1 MNKKVLTLCA
11 GVLLVSGSAV
21 FTMNALNVGNEKAQ
35 STYVAAISTRAAGDV
50 VSYTLQTATYSN
62 ELTPNW
68 ALETATEEGQS
79 YLKVG
84 EFYLGTDLTMTSNKA
99 EAKAFTVANGVIEG
113 LYITSEGL
121 TTEAGENSPAG
132 LFGLNG
138 KVATTTEGSFLL
150 GAVAYED
157 AEMVSLTAE
166 SSIFQMTGATENRA
180 VVTTLTNDDITNIAT
195 APIEATITIEA
206 VAGDNYVMKTEAGY
220 LKDNSGTLAFVE
232 TSTDASLVSVD
243 GSNDN
248 KVKVGSTNYLKVD
261 DGNLT
266 LTGTAG
272 ESTVYLQENDINNA
286 TLSVATSLKAGSYCL
301 INSNDGSDLAES
313 DANITF
319 AAATEAVTGLEAT
332 LGAGDYSTDF
342 SALETEGVKFSTTST
357 GQLKSGEKF
366 VVYDAASNGPVLAEA
381 TGNDYILQSDG
392 SFKFGSIVLA
402 VGETTLYAY
411 NNANTLYTDAT
422 QEGSN
427 LVLAAETMADAAV
440 SDLTETSP
448 VITATPTTQTA
459 TAPGADIPGMGEEV
473 YVDENG
479 EIALVAGVA
488 STQDIPAP
496 FTIEVA
502 EGEKL
507 PEGLAGSWTL
517 DGGKLVNLAAQK
529 AGKEAIYLGA
539 DNKLVEEAD
548 ALTGISYDANGLT
561 IGGTAYATLKT
572 TGEAL
577 ALEENKTGEELMSSV
592 GNGNIVEITDGTNKT
607 VRYQIVVGSISDGLY
622 NYSFIEVDNNGK
634 PTTDPATYLE
644 IEGEK
649 NFTGHAYD
657 GTFSLQASNGKYVSL
672 SGTSLELVDEQTS
685 LSLIAYEIPA
695 DAQPYNVAQLLNDFG
710 TKTSFGVTL
719 KHKYT
724 DEDGDDATK
733 DITIGNVFADA
744 ELVPY
749 KYDETK
755 KELVALTG
763 DKNDD
768 EEAILLKSGD
778 RFIVLETT
786 EDSEWTSIN
795 DDLKDGGYKFTTLG
809 EKAMLEMMDG
819 DGKLND
825 KTYAPYFTFNYDNN
839 TNENGEGKAVYNIEV
854 KNFDKSHRN
863 YVSSFEVK
871 SGAQKGVYL
880 TVTADKAYWV
890 AAELGANNL
899 VKAKSDHSPLNYQ
912 YVNIQFANHESIK
925 ESNGKLLDGRVLGA
939 DLNTADAD
947 EFLFNKP
954 EGQWIVNVTAAGIK
968 KDLGEDGV
976 ADMKDATGFTFINR
990 ESGREYAVTA
1000 MYYLGD
1006 DKYAVTSSQKFAAS
1020 PANRDTLIIKKADIE
1035 LKNNTIQRD
1044 GYADLKAIDIQDEQ
1058 FNLLVASAEED
1069 YYVGENHS
1077 SKSHFLGL
1085 SHDESAA
1092 VNWRIVPLTAKTA
1105 YDKDGILMT
1114 VSDSIYIRNYPQYFG
1129 TGDKLFSYSD
1139 TIAIVSYALQNTSN
1153 GEYLTYEDPQTT
1165 TTLSMICDPDFKSF
1179 KTTKDVTN
1187 AYRFV
1192 LKEKANGLYN
1202 ILSVNGDVE
1211 YEKEDENGNRYWA
1224 KGDKAYTLGTN
1235 KLYGATT
1242 LTKQGAIEV
1251 EGRYTQINSNDLFKV
1266 QQVAAPEY
1274 RELAQGDTIRIF
1286 REENDFDTMYEDGS
1300 FLNLGN
1306 SAQLTDMN
1314 PALYVDTAYVNRGTN
1329 NRYQYLLA
1337 VNVTRVDEELCNHV
1351 PATHPKIHPDTTYG
1365 RFLVNLID
1373 SAVIEYAN
1381 GAVHNNKF
1389 INDTEADE
1397 TFVKLGFVWGY
1408 RTEDHL
1414 YLTEGQDF
1422 TKVKDVIDLSTNDF
1436 NIAKFA
1442 FRYANPTNA
1451 DDQSFKIQTRYIDYA
1466 TAIKDY
1472 DEAIEESH
1480 NNGYLKTINGV
1491 VVVVPG
1497 YARGEEFNLAAET
1510 RVPTAN
1516 EEISA
1521 ENSAVS
1527 VVATDGAVTIKGAEG
1542 KNVVIATILGK
1553 VVANETINSDNET
1566 IAVPAG
1572 IAVVSVDGESFKVV
1586 VK

>member
-11 GVLLVSGSAV
+11 GVLLVGGSTV
-21 FTMNALNVGNEKAQ
+21 FTVNALNAGNVKAQ
-35 STYVAAISTRAAGDV
+35 SAYVMAAETASEEGTVTGYEISTAEKSDAAAIWTVAESSDGTYELTLGNGFGLNANAELVKDGTTSFAIGENGVISGLVISNSSLVAGTEGTQVALFDNDGNVVTAPTSEGKYFLAAATTEEIVSLEATTNVLKFDSEAEESALSFTELGEGDFSEGV
-50 VSYTLQTATYSN
+50 SEVESGTVFYVSGNTKELKTSVASSGQKLLALDGNKGAKEVDSDNKEDESIFVLQDDGSFKAGSYTLQCNGETVYAYTSSS
-62 ELTPNW
+62 EKLTP
-68 ALETATEEGQS
+68 
-79 YLKVG
+79 
-84 EFYLGTDLTMTSNKA
+84 
-99 EAKAFTVANGVIEG
+99 
-113 LYITSEGL
+113 EGL
-121 TTEAGENSPAG
+121 TSGQNTTVILG
-132 LFGLNG
+132 
-138 KVATTTEGSFLL
+138 VDATKEVIKTLEETSSVVI
-150 GAVAYED
+150 ATPQ
-157 AEMVSLTAE
+157 TAE
-166 SSIFQMTGATENRA
+166 
-180 VVTTLTNDDITNIAT
+180 
-195 APIEATITIEA
+195 
-206 VAGDNYVMKTEAGY
+206 
-220 LKDNSGTLAFVE
+220 
-232 TSTDASLVSVD
+232 
-243 GSNDN
+243 
-248 KVKVGSTNYLKVD
+248 
-261 DGNLT
+261 
-266 LTGTAG
+266 
-272 ESTVYLQENDINNA
+272 
-286 TLSVATSLKAGSYCL
+286 
-301 INSNDGSDLAES
+301 
-313 DANITF
+313 
-319 AAATEAVTGLEAT
+319 
-332 LGAGDYSTDF
+332 
-342 SALETEGVKFSTTST
+342 
-357 GQLKSGEKF
+357 
-366 VVYDAASNGPVLAEA
+366 
-381 TGNDYILQSDG
+381 
-392 SFKFGSIVLA
+392 
-402 VGETTLYAY
+402 
-411 NNANTLYTDAT
+411 
-422 QEGSN
+422 
-427 LVLAAETMADAAV
+427 
-440 SDLTETSP
+440 
-448 VITATPTTQTA
+448 A
-459 TAPGADIPGMGEEV
+459 TAPGADIEGMGEDV
-473 YVDENG
+473 YVNEDGNIAFVDGITSVEN
-479 EIALVAGVA
+479 
-488 STQDIPAP
+488 IPAP
-496 FTIEVA
+496 FTIGDA
-502 EGEKL
+502 GEEDSQL
-507 PEGLAGSWTL
+507 PKELAGSWTL
-517 DGGKLVNLAAQK
+517 SEGKLVSLAAQK
-529 AGKEAIYLGA
+529 KGEKAIYLGA
-539 DNKLVEEAD
+539 DNKLTEDAAKAVEV
-548 ALTGISYDANGLT
+548 SYNENGLT
-561 IGGTAYATLKT
+561 IDGTTYQDVKLAT

-577 ALEENKTGEELMSSV
+577 ALDTEDPDQKSSV
-592 GNGNIVEITDGTNKT
+592 STGDIVVISDGTNKT
-607 VRYQIVVGSISDGLY
+607 AQYKVVKGQKSNGNY
-622 NYSFIEVDNNGK
+622 TYSFIKVDENGK
-634 PTTDPATYLE
+634 EVEPTEYLAYNGETDFIGKDYDGSFSLQTE
-644 IEGEK
+644 
-649 NFTGHAYD
+649 D
-657 GTFSLQASNGKYVSL
+657 GTFVTLNSDGELTAATGQVSL
-672 SGTSLELVDEQTS
+672 A
-685 LSLIAYEIPA
+685 LIAYEIPA

-710 TKTSFGVTL
+710 TRTSFGVTL
-719 KHKYT
+719 KHKYV

-733 DITIGNVFADA
+733 DITVGNVFADA
-744 ELVPY
+744 ELIPY
-749 KYDETK
+749 KYDTTK
-755 KELVALTG
+755 KELVALTE
-763 DKNDD
+763 DD
-768 EEAILLKSGD
+768 TDETFLLKSGD

-786 EDSEWTSIN
+786 KDSEWTSIN

-809 EKAMLEMMDG
+809 EKAMLEMMEG
-819 DGKLND
+819 DGELND

-925 ESNGKLLDGRVLGA
+925 ESNGKLLNGRVLGA
-939 DLNTADAD
+939 EVTTADAS
-947 EFLFNKP
+947 EFLFSKP
-954 EGQWIVNVTAAGIK
+954 EGQWIVNVTAAGNANTK
-968 KDLGEDGV
+968 LDKDGV
-976 ADMKDATGFTFINR
+976 ANLKDATGFTFINR
-990 ESGREYAVTA
+990 ESGREYAVSA

-1006 DKYAVTSSQKFAAS
+1006 NKYAVSSTTKQFAAS
-1020 PANRDTLIIKKADIE
+1020 PATRDTLIITKADVE

-1092 VNWRIVPLTAKTA
+1092 VNWRIVPLTTA
-1105 YDKDGILMT
+1105 TEYDEDGILMT
-1114 VSDSIYIRNYPQYFG
+1114 VSDSIYIHNYPQYFG
-1129 TGDKLFSYSD
+1129 AGDKLFSYSD
-1139 TIAIVSYALQNTSN
+1139 TVAIVSYALQNTSN

-1165 TTLSMICDPDFKSF
+1165 TIQSMICDPDFKSF
-1179 KTTKDVTN
+1179 KTTKDVTA

-1202 ILSVNGDVE
+1202 ILSVNGNVE
-1211 YEKEDENGNRYWA
+1211 YEKEDKDGNKYWA
-1224 KGDKAYTLGTN
+1224 KGDKAYTLGDK

-1251 EGRYTQINSNDLFKV
+1251 ENIYEDINSNDLFKV

-1306 SAQLTDMN
+1306 SAQLSDMN

-1373 SAVIEYAN
+1373 SAVVEYAN

-1414 YLTEGQDF
+1414 YLTEGNDF

-1442 FRYANPTNA
+1442 FRYVNPTNA

-1521 ENSAVS
+1521 ENAAVS
-1527 VVATDGAVTIKGAEG
+1527 VVATDGAVIIKGAEG

>member
-1 MNKKVLTLCA
+1 
-11 GVLLVSGSAV
+11 
-21 FTMNALNVGNEKAQ
+21 
-35 STYVAAISTRAAGDV
+35 
-50 VSYTLQTATYSN
+50 
-62 ELTPNW
+62 
-68 ALETATEEGQS
+68 
-79 YLKVG
+79 
-84 EFYLGTDLTMTSNKA
+84 
-99 EAKAFTVANGVIEG
+99 
-113 LYITSEGL
+113 
-121 TTEAGENSPAG
+121 
-132 LFGLNG
+132 
-138 KVATTTEGSFLL
+138 
-150 GAVAYED
+150 
-157 AEMVSLTAE
+157 
-166 SSIFQMTGATENRA
+166 
-180 VVTTLTNDDITNIAT
+180 
-195 APIEATITIEA
+195 
-206 VAGDNYVMKTEAGY
+206 
-220 LKDNSGTLAFVE
+220 
-232 TSTDASLVSVD
+232 
-243 GSNDN
+243 
-248 KVKVGSTNYLKVD
+248 
-261 DGNLT
+261 
-266 LTGTAG
+266 
-272 ESTVYLQENDINNA
+272 
-286 TLSVATSLKAGSYCL
+286 
-301 INSNDGSDLAES
+301 
-313 DANITF
+313 
-319 AAATEAVTGLEAT
+319 
-332 LGAGDYSTDF
+332 
-342 SALETEGVKFSTTST
+342 
-357 GQLKSGEKF
+357 
-366 VVYDAASNGPVLAEA
+366 
-381 TGNDYILQSDG
+381 
-392 SFKFGSIVLA
+392 
-402 VGETTLYAY
+402 
-411 NNANTLYTDAT
+411 
-422 QEGSN
+422 
-427 LVLAAETMADAAV
+427 
-440 SDLTETSP
+440 
-448 VITATPTTQTA
+448 
-459 TAPGADIPGMGEEV
+459 
-473 YVDENG
+473 
-479 EIALVAGVA
+479 
-488 STQDIPAP
+488 
-496 FTIEVA
+496 
-502 EGEKL
+502 
-507 PEGLAGSWTL
+507 
-517 DGGKLVNLAAQK
+517 
-529 AGKEAIYLGA
+529 
-539 DNKLVEEAD
+539 
-548 ALTGISYDANGLT
+548 
-561 IGGTAYATLKT
+561 
-572 TGEAL
+572 
-577 ALEENKTGEELMSSV
+577 MSSV
-592 GNGNIVEITDGTNKT
+592 SSSIVEITDGTNKT
-607 VRYQIVVGSISDGLY
+607 TQYQIVVGSISDGLY
-622 NYSFIEVDNNGK
+622 NYSFIKVNENGK
-634 PTTDPATYLE
+634 PTADPAEYLE

-672 SGTSLELVDEQTS
+672 NGTSLELVDEQTS
-685 LSLIAYEIPA
+685 LSLIAYDIPA
-695 DAQPYNVAQLLNDFG
+695 DAKPYNVDQLLNDFG
-710 TKTSFGVTL
+710 TRTSFGVTL
-719 KHKYT
+719 KHKYV

-744 ELVPY
+744 ELIPY
-749 KYDETK
+749 KYDTTK
-755 KELVALTG
+755 KELVALTE
-763 DKNDD
+763 DD
-768 EEAILLKSGD
+768 TDETFLLKSGD

-795 DDLKDGGYKFTTLG
+795 DDLKEGGYKFTTLG
-809 EKAMLEMMDG
+809 EKAMLEMLKGEGTLD
-819 DGKLND
+819 K

-854 KNFDKSHRN
+854 KNFDKSRRN

-871 SGAQKGVYL
+871 TGAQKGVYL

-912 YVNIQFANHESIK
+912 YVNIQFANHASI
-925 ESNGKLLDGRVLGA
+925 EYADNKLLNGRVLSANEGK
-939 DLNTADAD
+939 LTTADAS
-947 EFLFNKP
+947 EFLFSKP
-954 EGQWIVNVTAAGIK
+954 EGQWIVNVTIPDTEANTK
-968 KDLGEDGV
+968 LDKDGV
-976 ADMKDATGFTFINR
+976 ANLKDATGFTFINR
-990 ESGREYAVTA
+990 ESGATYAVEN

-1006 DKYAVTSSQKFAAS
+1006 DKYAVDPVGSPFASNGTTS
-1020 PANRDTLIIKKADIE
+1020 RDTIIIKKADIE
-1035 LKNNTIQRD
+1035 LKHNTIQRD

-1202 ILSVNGDVE
+1202 ILSVNGYME

-1224 KGDKAYTLGTN
+1224 KGDKAYTLGEN

-1527 VVATDGAVTIKGAEG
+1527 VVATDGAVIIRGAEG

>member
-11 GVLLVSGSAV
+11 GVLLVGGSTV
-21 FTMNALNVGNEKAQ
+21 FTVNALNAGNVKAQ
-35 STYVAAISTRAAGDV
+35 SAYVMAAETASEEGTVTGYEISTAEKSDAPAIWTVAESSDG
-50 VSYTLQTATYSN
+50 TY
-62 ELTPNW
+62 ELTLGNGFGLN
-68 ALETATEEGQS
+68 ANAELVKDGATS
-79 YLKVG
+79 FAIG
-84 EFYLGTDLTMTSNKA
+84 E
-99 EAKAFTVANGVIEG
+99 NGVISG
-113 LYITSEGL
+113 LVISDNKL
-121 TTEAGENSPAG
+121 VAGTDGTQVA
-132 LFGLNG
+132 LFDTDGNVVTAPTAEDKYFLA
-138 KVATTTEGSFLL
+138 VATTEKVVSLEETTNVLRFD
-150 GAVAYED
+150 AD
-157 AEMVSLTAE
+157 AETQTLSLDE
-166 SSIFQMTGATENRA
+166 LGGGDFSEGISE
-180 VVTTLTNDDITNIAT
+180 VTT
-195 APIEATITIEA
+195 
-206 VAGDNYVMKTEAGY
+206 
-220 LKDNSGTLAFVE
+220 GTVFY
-232 TSTDASLVSVD
+232 
-243 GSNDN
+243 
-248 KVKVGSTNYLKVD
+248 VGSTTCALKTNQQSTYLTVD
-261 DGNLT
+261 SKG
-266 LTGTAG
+266 
-272 ESTVYLQENDINNA
+272 A
-286 TLSVATSLKAGSYCL
+286 TT
-301 INSNDGSDLAES
+301 
-313 DANITF
+313 T
-319 AAATEAVTGLEAT
+319 TEQDEA
-332 LGAGDYSTDF
+332 
-342 SALETEGVKFSTTST
+342 
-357 GQLKSGEKF
+357 
-366 VVYDAASNGPVLAEA
+366 
-381 TGNDYILQSDG
+381 YILQEDG
-392 SFKFGSIVLA
+392 SFKLGGNPLMCDGEIV
-402 VGETTLYAY
+402 YAY
-411 NNANTLYTDAT
+411 TSSSEKLTSADLEGYSTPTNIPVILGVDAT
-422 QEGSN
+422 KEVIKT
-427 LVLAAETMADAAV
+427 LEETSSVVIATSETADA
-440 SDLTETSP
+440 E
-448 VITATPTTQTA
+448 
-459 TAPGADIPGMGEEV
+459 APGASLFEEADGV
-473 YVDENG
+473 YAESDG
-479 EIALVAGVA
+479 TIKFVAGISSSA
-488 STQDIPAP
+488 NISAP
-496 FTIEVA
+496 FSIEAAQGV
-502 EGEKL
+502 KL
-507 PEGLAGSWTL
+507 PKGLTGSWTL
-517 DGGKLVNLAAQK
+517 RDGKLISLAAQK
-529 AGKEAIYLGA
+529 ADGLKDKPEGKIYYGDEDGNLVA
-539 DNKLVEEAD
+539 EDNAVEVTFNE
-548 ALTGISYDANGLT
+548 NGLVVAGT
-561 IGGTAYATLKT
+561 IYSVTLKT

-577 ALEENKTGEELMSSV
+577 PLVTTDDDQKNSVNTGDIVTIKSNNYFTPDMYKVVV
-592 GNGNIVEITDGTNKT
+592 GEKSNGNYTYSFIKLDEHGKEVEPTAYLTYTENGEEITD
-607 VRYQIVVGSISDGLY
+607 
-622 NYSFIEVDNNGK
+622 FIGK
-634 PTTDPATYLE
+634 
-644 IEGEK
+644 K
-649 NFTGHAYD
+649 YD
-657 GTFSLQASNGKYVSL
+657 GSFSLQTEGGTFVTIDQNGSL
-672 SGTSLELVDEQTS
+672 VKADGQESLT
-685 LSLIAYEIPA
+685 LIAA
-695 DAQPYNVAQLLNDFG
+695 DDLVQPDVNEFNVDQLLDNFG

-719 KHKYT
+719 KHKYV

-733 DITIGNVFADA
+733 DITVGNVFADA
-744 ELVPY
+744 ELIPY
-749 KYDETK
+749 KYDTSK

-763 DKNDD
+763 DKNNL
-768 EEAILLKSGD
+768 EEAILLKNGD

-786 EDSEWTSIN
+786 KDSEWTSIN
-795 DDLKDGGYKFTTLG
+795 DDLKDGGYRFTTLG
-809 EKAMLEMMDG
+809 EKAMLEILSHN
-819 DGKLND
+819 GKLNEGQSNET
-825 KTYAPYFTFNYDNN
+825 TYAPYFTFNYDKN
-839 TNENGEGKAVYNIEV
+839 TNNGTGKAVYNIEV
-854 KNFDKSHRN
+854 KKGESSSFSPEL
-863 YVSSFEVK
+863 YISSFEVK
-871 SGAQKGVYL
+871 TGAQKGVYL
-880 TVTADKAYWV
+880 TVTTESKKDYWV

-939 DLNTADAD
+939 NGATADKD

-954 EGQWIVNVTAAGIK
+954 EGQWIVTVTAAGHGK
-968 KDLGEDGV
+968 LNKDGE
-976 ADMKDATGFTFINR
+976 ADMKDKTSFTFVNR
-990 ESGREYAVTA
+990 ENNAETYVVNN

-1006 DKYAVTSSQKFAAS
+1006 NKYAVDAQTRFASNGTTS
-1020 PANRDTLIIKKADIE
+1020 RDTLIITKADVE

-1058 FNLLVASAEED
+1058 FNLLVASAEQD

-1085 SHDESAA
+1085 SHDDAAA
-1092 VNWRIVPLTAKTA
+1092 VNWRIVPLTTA
-1105 YDKDGILMT
+1105 TEYDEDGILMT
-1114 VSDSIYIRNYPQYFG
+1114 VSDSIYIHNYPQYFG
-1129 TGDKLFSYSD
+1129 AGDKLFSYSD
-1139 TIAIVSYALQNTSN
+1139 TVAIVSYALQNTSN

-1165 TTLSMICDPDFKSF
+1165 TIQSMICDPDFKSF
-1179 KTTKDVTN
+1179 KTTKDVTA

-1202 ILSVNGDVE
+1202 IVSVDGNVI
-1211 YEKEDENGNRYWA
+1211 YEKEDKDGNKYWA
-1224 KGDKAYTLGTN
+1224 KGDKAYTLGDK

-1251 EGRYTQINSNDLFKV
+1251 EDIYEDINSNDLFKV

-1306 SAQLTDMN
+1306 SAQLSDMN

-1373 SAVIEYAN
+1373 SAVVEYAN

-1414 YLTEGQDF
+1414 YLTEGNDF

-1442 FRYANPTNA
+1442 FRYVNPTNA

-1521 ENSAVS
+1521 ENAAVS
-1527 VVATDGAVTIKGAEG
+1527 VVATDGAVVIKGAAG

-1553 VVANETINSDNET
+1553 VVANETVNSDNET

>member
-11 GVLLVSGSAV
+11 GVLLVGGSTV
-21 FTMNALNVGNEKAQ
+21 FTVNALNAGNVKAQ
-35 STYVAAISTRAAGDV
+35 SAYVMAAETASEEGTVTGYEISTAEKSDAAAIWTVAESSDG
-50 VSYTLQTATYSN
+50 TY
-62 ELTPNW
+62 ELTLGNGFGLN
-68 ALETATEEGQS
+68 ANAELVKDGTTSFAI
-79 YLKVG
+79 G
-84 EFYLGTDLTMTSNKA
+84 E
-99 EAKAFTVANGVIEG
+99 NGVISGLVISNNTLVAGTDGTQVALFDTDGNVVTAPMAEG
-113 LYITSEGL
+113 KYFLAEVKTTEVNALQATTEVVKLEEGALSLIALGEVDFSEGIPTEI
-121 TTEAGENSPAG
+121 TTASKFTVGSNSKGLKSGSSYVNFDLENG
-132 LFGLNG
+132 
-138 KVATTTEGSFLL
+138 
-150 GAVAYED
+150 
-157 AEMVSLTAE
+157 
-166 SSIFQMTGATENRA
+166 
-180 VVTTLTNDDITNIAT
+180 IAT
-195 APIEATITIEA
+195 GTS
-206 VAGDNYVMKTEAGY
+206 GDQTYKLQE
-220 LKDNSGTLAFVE
+220 DGTF
-232 TSTDASLVSVD
+232 
-243 GSNDN
+243 
-248 KVKVGSTNYLKVD
+248 KVGSQTLTVGGKVVYAYTNSSTILKVSD
-261 DGNLT
+261 V
-266 LTGTAG
+266 TAD
-272 ESTVYLQENDINNA
+272 TDIILGVEA
-286 TLSVATSLKAGSYCL
+286 KKDE
-301 INSNDGSDLAES
+301 IN
-313 DANITF
+313 
-319 AAATEAVTGLEAT
+319 T
-332 LGAGDYSTDF
+332 LGDDS
-342 SALETEGVKFSTTST
+342 
-357 GQLKSGEKF
+357 Q
-366 VVYDAASNGPVLAEA
+366 VV
-381 TGNDYILQSDG
+381 
-392 SFKFGSIVLA
+392 
-402 VGETTLYAY
+402 
-411 NNANTLYTDAT
+411 
-422 QEGSN
+422 
-427 LVLAAETMADAAV
+427 
-440 SDLTETSP
+440 
-448 VITATPTTQTA
+448 TATPQTAEA
-459 TAPGADIPGMGEEV
+459 TAPGADIEGMGNEV
-473 YVDENG
+473 YVNEDG
-479 EIALVAGVA
+479 EIAFVSGIT
-488 STQDIPAP
+488 STENIPAP
-496 FTIEVA
+496 FTIGDAGE
-502 EGEKL
+502 EGSQL
-507 PEGLAGSWTL
+507 PKELAGSWTL
-517 DGGKLVNLAAQK
+517 DDGKLVSLAAQK
-529 AGKEAIYLGA
+529 AGEEAIYLGA
-539 DNKLVEEAD
+539 GNKLTEDATKAVEV
-548 ALTGISYDANGLT
+548 SYNENGLT
-561 IGGTAYATLKT
+561 IDGTTYQDVKLAT

-592 GNGNIVEITDGTNKT
+592 GNGNIVKITDGNNQTEQ
-607 VRYQIVVGSISDGLY
+607 YQIVVGSISDGLY
-622 NYSFIEVDNNGK
+622 NYSFIKVDDNGK
-634 PTTDPATYLE
+634 PTADPAEYLDV
-644 IEGEK
+644 EGIK
-649 NFTGHAYD
+649 NFTGQAYD
-657 GTFSLQASNGKYVSL
+657 GSLSLQASNGKYVA
-672 SGTSLELVDEQTS
+672 LEAGATEGAPATFKLVEEQTS
-685 LSLIAYEIPA
+685 LSLIAYDIPA
-695 DAQPYNVAQLLNDFG
+695 DSKSYTVAQLLNDFG
-710 TKTSFGVTL
+710 TRTSFGVTL
-719 KHKYT
+719 KHKYV

-733 DITIGNVFADA
+733 DITVGNVFADA

-749 KYDETK
+749 KYDTTK
-755 KELVALTG
+755 KELVALTE
-763 DKNDD
+763 DD
-768 EEAILLKSGD
+768 TDETFLLKSGD

-809 EKAMLEMMDG
+809 EKAMLEMMEG
-819 DGKLND
+819 DGELND

-925 ESNGKLLDGRVLGA
+925 ESNGKLLNGRVLGA
-939 DLNTADAD
+939 EVTTADAS
-947 EFLFNKP
+947 EFLFSKP
-954 EGQWIVNVTAAGIK
+954 EGQWIVNVTAAGNANTK
-968 KDLGEDGV
+968 LDKDGV
-976 ADMKDATGFTFINR
+976 ANLKDATGFTFINR
-990 ESGREYAVTA
+990 ESGREYAVSA

-1006 DKYAVTSSQKFAAS
+1006 NKYAVSSTTKQFAAS
-1020 PANRDTLIIKKADIE
+1020 PATRDTLIITKADVE

-1092 VNWRIVPLTAKTA
+1092 VNWRIVPLTTA
-1105 YDKDGILMT
+1105 TEYDEDGILMT
-1114 VSDSIYIRNYPQYFG
+1114 VSDSIYIHNYPQYFG
-1129 TGDKLFSYSD
+1129 AGDKLFSYSD
-1139 TIAIVSYALQNTSN
+1139 TVAIVSYALQNTSN

-1165 TTLSMICDPDFKSF
+1165 TIQSMICDPDFKSF
-1179 KTTKDVTN
+1179 KTTKDVTA

-1202 ILSVNGDVE
+1202 ILSVNGNVE
-1211 YEKEDENGNRYWA
+1211 YEKEDKDGNKYWA
-1224 KGDKAYTLGTN
+1224 KGDKAYTLGDK

-1251 EGRYTQINSNDLFKV
+1251 ENIYEDINSNDLFKV

-1306 SAQLTDMN
+1306 SAQLSDMN

-1373 SAVIEYAN
+1373 SAVVEYAN

-1414 YLTEGQDF
+1414 YLTEGNDF

-1442 FRYANPTNA
+1442 FRYVNPTNA

-1521 ENSAVS
+1521 ENAAVS
-1527 VVATDGAVTIKGAEG
+1527 VVATDGAVVIKGAAG

>member
-1 MNKKVLTLCA
+1 MRRRSA
-11 GVLLVSGSAV
+11 VLLVGGSAV
-21 FTMNALNVGNEKAQ
+21 FTVNAMNAGNEVAQ
-35 STYVAAISTRAAGDV
+35 STYVTAISTRAAGDV
-50 VSYTLQTATYSN
+50 VGYTLQPTPYSA
-62 ELTPNW
+62 ELTTDW
-68 ALETATEEGQS
+68 ALEEATEGQS

-84 EFYLGTDLTMTSNKA
+84 DFYLAADLQMTSNKN
-99 EAKAFTVANGVIEG
+99 EAKAFTVNNGVIEG
-113 LYITSEGL
+113 LYISTNGL
-121 TTEAGENSPAG
+121 TTEAGENAPAG
-132 LFGLNG
+132 LFTAD
-138 KVATTTEGSFLL
+138 KKIATTTDGEYLL
-150 GAVAYED
+150 GAVAYEE
-157 AEMVSLTAE
+157 AEMAPLTAE
-166 SSIFQMTGATENRA
+166 SQIFQMTEATENRA
-180 VVTTLTNDDITNIAT
+180 VVTALTAEDVTNIAT
-195 APIEATITIEA
+195 APIKATITIEA
-206 VAGDNYVMKTEAGY
+206 VTGGQYVMKTDAGY
-220 LKDNSGTLAFVE
+220 LKQGDNGLEFVA
-232 TSTDASLVSVD
+232 TSVDASVVTLS
-243 GSNDN
+243 SS
-248 KVKVGSTNYLKVD
+248 KVKVGEKFLKASDGALSLEDSDTN
-261 DGNLT
+261 GN
-266 LTGTAG
+266 
-272 ESTVYLQENDINNA
+272 VYLAEGDITVTNPSLVEN
-286 TLSVATSLKAGSYCL
+286 LSDVSKVCCL
-301 INSNDGSDLAES
+301 IGWTDGSNLEAGDT
-313 DANITF
+313 NITF
-319 AAATEAVTGLEAT
+319 ATAKEAVTGLEAT
-332 LGAGDYSTDF
+332 LGEGNFTEGF
-342 SALETEGVKFSTTST
+342 SSLTANGVKFSTTDE
-357 GQLKSGEKF
+357 GQLKIGEKF
-366 VVYDAASNGPVLAEA
+366 VVYDGTSNGPALADV
-381 TGNDYILQSDG
+381 TGNDYILQGDG
-392 SFKFGSIVLA
+392 SFQFGSVVLTA
-402 VGETTLYAY
+402 GEETLYAY
-411 NNANTLYTDAT
+411 TNATDLYTDAT
-422 QEGSN
+422 KVGSN
-427 LVLAAETMADAAV
+427 LVLAAKTMADAAV
-440 SDLTETSP
+440 ADLTEESS
-448 VITATPTTQTA
+448 VITATA
-459 TAPGADIPGMGEEV
+459 TPQADVPGADIEGMGDEV
-473 YVDENG
+473 YVNEEG
-479 EIALVAGVA
+479 EIALIDGVA
-488 STQDIPAP
+488 STQNIPAP

-502 EGEKL
+502 EDEKL

-517 DGGKLVNLAAQK
+517 ADGKLVSLAAQK
-529 AGKEAIYLGA
+529 KGEKAIYLGA
-539 DNKLVEEAD
+539 DNKLTAD
-548 ALTGISYDANGLT
+548 AEKAVAVSYTANGLT
-561 IGGTAYATLKT
+561 IGDEAYPTLKT

-577 ALEENKTGEELMSSV
+577 AIDKNTTGDDLLQSV
-592 GNGNIVEITDGTNKT
+592 GDRNIVEITDGTNKT

-622 NYSFIEVDNNGK
+622 NYSFIEVDENGDAA
-634 PTTDPATYLE
+634 DPAEYLE

-649 NFTGHAYD
+649 NFIGQAYD
-657 GTFSLQASNGKYVSL
+657 GSLSLQASNGKYVA
-672 SGTSLELVDEQTS
+672 LEAGATEGAPATFKLVEEQTS
-685 LSLIAYEIPA
+685 LSLIAYDIPA
-695 DAQPYNVAQLLNDFG
+695 DSKSYTVAQLLNDFG
-710 TKTSFGVTL
+710 TRTSFGVTL
-719 KHKYT
+719 KHKYV

-733 DITIGNVFADA
+733 DITVGNVFADA

-749 KYDETK
+749 KYDTTK
-755 KELVALTG
+755 KELVALTE
-763 DKNDD
+763 DD
-768 EEAILLKSGD
+768 TDETFLLKSGD

-809 EKAMLEMMDG
+809 EKAMLEMMEG
-819 DGKLND
+819 DGELND
-825 KTYAPYFTFNYDNN
+825 KTYAPFFTFNYDNN

-854 KNFDKSHRN
+854 KDFDKTLVN

-871 SGAQKGVYL
+871 TGAQKGVYL
-880 TVTADKAYWV
+880 TVTKDEAYWV

-925 ESNGKLLDGRVLGA
+925 DSNGKLLDGRVLGA
-939 DLNTADAD
+939 NGATADKD

-954 EGQWIVNVTAAGIK
+954 EGQWIVTVTAAGHGK
-968 KDLGEDGV
+968 LNKDGE
-976 ADMKDATGFTFINR
+976 ADMKDKTSFTFVNR
-990 ESGREYAVTA
+990 ENNAETYVVNN
-1000 MYYLGD
+1000 MYYLGNN
-1006 DKYAVTSSQKFAAS
+1006 KYAVDAQTRFASNGTTS
-1020 PANRDTLIIKKADIE
+1020 RDTLIITKADVE

-1085 SHDESAA
+1085 SHDDAAA
-1092 VNWRIVPLTAKTA
+1092 VNWRIVPLTTA
-1105 YDKDGILMT
+1105 TEYDEDGILMT
-1114 VSDSIYIRNYPQYFG
+1114 VSDSIYIHNYPQYFG
-1129 TGDKLFSYSD
+1129 AGDKLFSYSD
-1139 TIAIVSYALQNTSN
+1139 TVAIVSYALQNTSN

-1165 TTLSMICDPDFKSF
+1165 TIQSMICDPDFKSF
-1179 KTTKDVTN
+1179 KTTKDVTA

-1202 ILSVNGDVE
+1202 IVSVDGDVQ
-1211 YEKEDENGNRYWA
+1211 YEKEDKDGNRYWA
-1224 KGDKAYTLGTN
+1224 KGDKAYTLGDK

-1251 EGRYTQINSNDLFKV
+1251 EDIYEDINSNDLFKV

-1306 SAQLTDMN
+1306 SAQLSDMN

-1373 SAVIEYAN
+1373 SAVVEYAN

-1414 YLTEGQDF
+1414 YLTEGNDF

-1442 FRYANPTNA
+1442 FRYVNPTNA
-1451 DDQSFKIQTRYIDYA
+1451 DDQSFKIQTRYINYE

-1521 ENSAVS
+1521 ENAAVS
-1527 VVATDGAVTIKGAEG
+1527 VVATDGAVIIKGAEG

>member
-1 MNKKVLTLCA
+1 MATETSSEEGTVTGYTISVAQKSDASAIWTVAESSDRTYE
-11 GVLLVSGSAV
+11 LLVGNGFGLNASAELV
-21 FTMNALNVGNEKAQ
+21 KNGTTSF
-35 STYVAAISTRAAGDV
+35 AID
-50 VSYTLQTATYSN
+50 
-62 ELTPNW
+62 E
-68 ALETATEEGQS
+68 
-79 YLKVG
+79 
-84 EFYLGTDLTMTSNKA
+84 
-99 EAKAFTVANGVIEG
+99 NGVISG
-113 LYITSEGL
+113 LSISENKLVAGSEG
-121 TTEAGENSPAG
+121 TPVA
-132 LFGLNG
+132 LFNEDG
-138 KVATTTEGSFLL
+138 KVVTEPTNEGTYFL
-150 GAVAYED
+150 
-157 AEMVSLTAE
+157 
-166 SSIFQMTGATENRA
+166 
-180 VVTTLTNDDITNIAT
+180 
-195 APIEATITIEA
+195 
-206 VAGDNYVMKTEAGY
+206 
-220 LKDNSGTLAFVE
+220 
-232 TSTDASLVSVD
+232 
-243 GSNDN
+243 
-248 KVKVGSTNYLKVD
+248 
-261 DGNLT
+261 
-266 LTGTAG
+266 
-272 ESTVYLQENDINNA
+272 
-286 TLSVATSLKAGSYCL
+286 
-301 INSNDGSDLAES
+301 
-313 DANITF
+313 
-319 AAATEAVTGLEAT
+319 AAATTEEIVSLETTTNVVKFDSDAEEQT
-332 LGAGDYSTDF
+332 LSFGELGEGDF
-342 SALETEGVKFSTTST
+342 SEGISGVETGTVFYVGGSTSALKTNTNSTY
-357 GQLKSGEKF
+357 LIL
-366 VVYDAASNGPVLAEA
+366 DATKGAA
-381 TGNDYILQSDG
+381 TDEDENNAFKLQEDG
-392 SFKFGSIVLA
+392 SFKVGNYTLQCE
-402 VGETTLYAY
+402 GETVYAY
-411 NNANTLYTDAT
+411 TSSSKKLTPTDLVSGQNTAVILGVDAT
-422 QEGSN
+422 KEII
-427 LVLAAETMADAAV
+427 
-440 SDLTETSP
+440 SDLTNKSNVVYAE
-448 VITATPTTQTA
+448 AELA
-459 TAPGADIPGMGEEV
+459 DADAPGSDLIEESDNVYAEADGTIKF
-473 YVDENG
+473 VDGVTSTEN
-479 EIALVAGVA
+479 I
-488 STQDIPAP
+488 SAP
-496 FTIEVA
+496 FTISGNTGLED
-502 EGEKL
+502 L
-507 PEGLAGSWTL
+507 PETSWIL
-517 DGGKLVNLAAQK
+517 ENGKLKSLAKEK
-529 AGKEAIYLGA
+529 AGDVKMYLGA
-539 DNKLVEEAD
+539 DMKLVAGAD
-548 ALTGISYDANGLT
+548 AVTVSYSTSGLSIDGTNYESVKLT
-561 IGGTAYATLKT
+561 T

-577 ALEENKTGEELMSSV
+577 ALDLDNENQKSSV
-592 GNGNIVEITDGTNKT
+592 ATGDIVVLSDGTNT
-607 VRYQIVVGSISDGLY
+607 SVGMYRVVVGEKSND
-622 NYSFIEVDNNGK
+622 NFTYSFVAVDEHGKDIDPVSYLSYNGE
-634 PTTDPATYLE
+634 TD
-644 IEGEK
+644 
-649 NFTGHAYD
+649 FTGKKYD
-657 GTFSLQASNGKYVSL
+657 GSFSLQAADGTFVTLNSDGDAFEAAQGQVSL
-672 SGTSLELVDEQTS
+672 A
-685 LSLIAYEIPA
+685 LIAA
-695 DAQPYNVAQLLNDFG
+695 DDQIQPDVKSFEVDDLLDNFG

-719 KHKYT
+719 KHKYV

-749 KYDETK
+749 SYANGKLEEY
-755 KELVALTG
+755 TG
-763 DKNDD
+763 DDNSS
-768 EEAILLKSGD
+768 ETTFLLKSGD

-795 DDLKDGGYKFTTLG
+795 EDLKEGGYKFTTLG
-809 EKAMLEMMDG
+809 EKAMLEMLKGEGTLD
-819 DGKLND
+819 K

-839 TNENGEGKAVYNIEV
+839 TNENGKGKAVYNIEV
-854 KNFDKSHRN
+854 KDFDETLVN

-871 SGAQKGVYL
+871 TGAQKGVYL

-925 ESNGKLLDGRVLGA
+925 DRNNKLLNGRVLGA

-954 EGQWIVNVTAAGIK
+954 EGQWIVNVTAAGDANTK
-968 KDLGEDGV
+968 LDKDGV
-976 ADMKDATGFTFINR
+976 ANLKDATGFTFINR
-990 ESGREYAVTA
+990 ESGEKYAVSS
-1000 MYYLGD
+1000 MWYLGD
-1006 DKYAVTSSQKFAAS
+1006 NKYAVSSSQKFAVS
-1020 PANRDTLIIKKADIE
+1020 ANRDTLIITKADVE
-1035 LKNNTIQRD
+1035 LKNNMIQRD

-1092 VNWRIVPLTAKTA
+1092 VNWRIVPLTAATA
-1105 YDKDGILMT
+1105 YDEDGILMT
-1114 VSDSIYIRNYPQYFG
+1114 VSDSIYIHNYPQYFG
-1129 TGDKLFSYSD
+1129 AGDKLFSYSD
-1139 TIAIVSYALQNTSN
+1139 TVAIVSYALQNTSN

-1165 TTLSMICDPDFKSF
+1165 TILSMICDPEFKSF

-1202 ILSVNGDVE
+1202 IVSVNGDVQ
-1211 YEKEDENGNRYWA
+1211 YEDADKNGNRYWDA
-1224 KGDKAYTLGTN
+1224 TSANAYTLGEQ

-1251 EGRYTQINSNDLFKV
+1251 EGIYEDINSNDLFKV

-1306 SAQLTDMN
+1306 SAQLSDMN

-1373 SAVIEYAN
+1373 SAVVEYAN

-1414 YLTEGQDF
+1414 YLTEGNDF

-1442 FRYANPTNA
+1442 FRYVNPTNA

-1516 EEISA
+1516 ESITA
-1521 ENSAVS
+1521 EGAVS
-1527 VVATDGAVTIKGAEG
+1527 VTATDGAVTIKGAEG

>member
-35 STYVAAISTRAAGDV
+35 STYVAAISTRAADGVITGYDLV
-50 VSYTLQTATYSN
+50 YTATKEEAQASWKVVVN
-62 ELTPNW
+62 EGSYKLMVDENFGLTADAQIVKGESISSFKIN
-68 ALETATEEGQS
+68 ALGI
-79 YLKVG
+79 
-84 EFYLGTDLTMTSNKA
+84 
-99 EAKAFTVANGVIEG
+99 IEG
-113 LYITSEGL
+113 LTIYESEVALFDNDGKVVTDPTAKGSYFLAKATTSEVDALKVETQVVNYATDEKEFTLVDLGEGDFSEGIGEIKTGTVFYIGSGTSKL
-121 TTEAGENSPAG
+121 KSDITQGSNKYVTIEDNAISAGGTDGEN
-132 LFGLNG
+132 
-138 KVATTTEGSFLL
+138 
-150 GAVAYED
+150 
-157 AEMVSLTAE
+157 
-166 SSIFQMTGATENRA
+166 
-180 VVTTLTNDDITNIAT
+180 
-195 APIEATITIEA
+195 
-206 VAGDNYVMKTEAGY
+206 
-220 LKDNSGTLAFVE
+220 AFVM
-232 TSTDASLVSVD
+232 
-243 GSNDN
+243 
-248 KVKVGSTNYLKVD
+248 
-261 DGNLT
+261 
-266 LTGTAG
+266 
-272 ESTVYLQENDINNA
+272 QE
-286 TLSVATSLKAGSYCL
+286 
-301 INSNDGSDLAES
+301 
-313 DANITF
+313 
-319 AAATEAVTGLEAT
+319 
-332 LGAGDYSTDF
+332 
-342 SALETEGVKFSTTST
+342 
-357 GQLKSGEKF
+357 
-366 VVYDAASNGPVLAEA
+366 
-381 TGNDYILQSDG
+381 DG
-392 SFKFGSIVLA
+392 SFKLGDI
-402 VGETTLYAY
+402 TLQIDGQVVYAY
-411 NNANTLYTDAT
+411 TSSSKRLASADLEAYENAINVPV
-422 QEGSN
+422 
-427 LVLAAETMADAAV
+427 VLGVESKETV
-440 SDLTETSP
+440 VEDLTEESS
-448 VITATPTTQTA
+448 VVTANVKKVET
-459 TAPGADIPGMGEEV
+459 TAPGADIPGMGDEV
-473 YVDENG
+473 YVTEEG
-479 EIALVAGVA
+479 EIDLVAGVTKV
-488 STQDIPAP
+488 SDIPAP

-502 EGEKL
+502 DGEKL
-507 PEGLAGSWTL
+507 PEGLTGSWTL
-517 DGGKLVNLAAQK
+517 DGGKLVNLAAKK

-548 ALTGISYDANGLT
+548 ALTGISYTANGLT
-561 IGGTAYATLKT
+561 IGGTPYATLKT

-577 ALEENKTGEELMSSV
+577 ALDLNNDDQKSSV
-592 GNGNIVEITDGTNKT
+592 ATGDIVKLSDGTRTSAGMYRVVVGEKSNGNFT
-607 VRYQIVVGSISDGLY
+607 
-622 NYSFIEVDNNGK
+622 YSFVAVDEHGK
-634 PTTDPATYLE
+634 DIDPISYLSYNDETD
-644 IEGEK
+644 
-649 NFTGHAYD
+649 FTGKKYD
-657 GTFSLQASNGKYVSL
+657 GSFSLQAADGTFVTLNSDGTAFMAAQGQVSL
-672 SGTSLELVDEQTS
+672 A
-685 LSLIAYEIPA
+685 LIATDDQI
-695 DAQPYNVAQLLNDFG
+695 QPDVKSFKVDDLLDNFG

-719 KHKYT
+719 KHKYV

-733 DITIGNVFADA
+733 DITTGNVFADA

-749 KYDETK
+749 QYTTDGKLEEY
-755 KELVALTG
+755 TG
-763 DKNDD
+763 DDNSP
-768 EEAILLKSGD
+768 ETTFLLKSGD

-809 EKAMLEMMDG
+809 EKAMLEMMEG
-819 DGKLND
+819 DGELND

-839 TNENGEGKAVYNIEV
+839 TNANGTGKAVYNIEV
-854 KNFDKSHRN
+854 KDFNKSLVN

-871 SGAQKGVYL
+871 TGAQKGVYL

-939 DLNTADAD
+939 EVTTADAS
-947 EFLFNKP
+947 EFLFSKP
-954 EGQWIVNVTAAGIK
+954 EGQWIVTVTAAGHDK
-968 KDLGEDGV
+968 LGKDGE
-976 ADMKDATGFTFINR
+976 ANMKDKTSFTFVNR
-990 ESGREYAVTA
+990 ESGNTYVVNN

-1006 DKYAVTSSQKFAAS
+1006 NKYAVDAQKQFASNGTTS
-1020 PANRDTLIIKKADIE
+1020 RDTLIITKADVE

-1092 VNWRIVPLTAKTA
+1092 VNWRIVPLTTA
-1105 YDKDGILMT
+1105 TEYDEDGILMT
-1114 VSDSIYIRNYPQYFG
+1114 VSDSIYIHNYPQYFG
-1129 TGDKLFSYSD
+1129 AGDKLFSYSD
-1139 TIAIVSYALQNTSN
+1139 TVAIVSYALQNTSN

-1165 TTLSMICDPDFKSF
+1165 TIQSMICDPDFKSF
-1179 KTTKDVTN
+1179 KTTKDVTA

-1202 ILSVNGDVE
+1202 IVSVDGNVI
-1211 YEKEDENGNRYWA
+1211 YEKEDKDGNKYWA
-1224 KGDKAYTLGTN
+1224 KGDKAYTLGDK

-1251 EGRYTQINSNDLFKV
+1251 ENIYEDINSNDLFKV

-1306 SAQLTDMN
+1306 SAQLSDMN

-1373 SAVIEYAN
+1373 SAVVEYAN

-1414 YLTEGQDF
+1414 YLTEGNDF

-1442 FRYANPTNA
+1442 FRYVNPTNA

-1521 ENSAVS
+1521 ENAAVS
-1527 VVATDGAVTIKGAEG
+1527 VVATDGAVVIKGAEG

>member
-84 EFYLGTDLTMTSNKA
+84 EFYLGTDLTMTSNKE

-132 LFGLNG
+132 LFSKEG
-138 KVATTTEGSFLL
+138 KIATETTGNFLL
-150 GAVAYED
+150 GTVAYEE
-157 AEMVSLTAE
+157 AEMAPLTPE
-166 SSIFQMTGATENRA
+166 SSIFQMTEATENRA
-180 VVTTLTNDDITNIAT
+180 VVTTLSDVSTSITEEN
-195 APIEATITIEA
+195 PIVATITIEA
-206 VAGDNYVMKTEAGY
+206 VAGGNYVMKTDAGY
-220 LKDNSGTLAFVE
+220 LKQNDTNLEFVATSAEASIVTLNSK
-232 TSTDASLVSVD
+232 
-243 GSNDN
+243 
-248 KVKVGSTNYLKVD
+248 KVKVGEKELKVTSSTLSLED
-261 DGNLT
+261 DGNVYLVKGNI
-266 LTGTAG
+266 TGTDVSSEVVDDLSAVT
-272 ESTVYLQENDINNA
+272 ESCCLVSLASSSAVANDD
-286 TLSVATSLKAGSYCL
+286 T
-301 INSNDGSDLAES
+301 
-313 DANITF
+313 NITF

-332 LGAGDYSTDF
+332 LDNVTDF
-342 SALETEGVKFSTTST
+342 AELTTEGVKFSTTST
-357 GQLKSGEKF
+357 GQLKSGDKF
-366 VVYDAASNGPVLAEA
+366 VVYDAASNGPVLADA
-381 TGNDYILQSDG
+381 TGNNYILQPDG

-411 NNANTLYTDAT
+411 SDANTLFTTTGEA
-422 QEGSN
+422 GSN
-427 LVLAAETMADAAV
+427 LVLAAMTMANAAV
-440 SDLTETSP
+440 SDLTAESS
-448 VITATPTTQTA
+448 VITATATEQAA

-479 EIALVAGVA
+479 EIALVAGVTEV
-488 STQDIPAP
+488 SDIPAP
-496 FTIEVA
+496 FTIEA
-502 EGEKL
+502 EEL
-507 PEGLAGSWTL
+507 PEGLEGSWTL

-577 ALEENKTGEELMSSV
+577 ALDTEDPDQKSSV
-592 GNGNIVEITDGTNKT
+592 STGDIVVISDGTNKT
-607 VRYQIVVGSISDGLY
+607 AQYKVVKGQKSNGNY
-622 NYSFIEVDNNGK
+622 TYSFIKVDKNGK
-634 PTTDPATYLE
+634 EVEPTEYLAYNGETDFIGKDYDGSFSLQTE
-644 IEGEK
+644 
-649 NFTGHAYD
+649 D
-657 GTFSLQASNGKYVSL
+657 GTFVTLNSDGELTAATGQVSL
-672 SGTSLELVDEQTS
+672 A
-685 LSLIAYEIPA
+685 LIAYEIPA

-719 KHKYT
+719 KHKYV
-724 DEDGDDATK
+724 DEDGEDATK
-733 DITIGNVFADA
+733 DITVGNVFADA

-749 KYDETK
+749 KYDTTK
-755 KELVALTG
+755 KELVALTE
-763 DKNDD
+763 DD
-768 EEAILLKSGD
+768 TDETFLLKSGD

-809 EKAMLEMMDG
+809 EKAMLEMMEG
-819 DGKLND
+819 DGELND

-839 TNENGEGKAVYNIEV
+839 TNENGESKAVYNIEV

-939 DLNTADAD
+939 EVTTADAS
-947 EFLFNKP
+947 EFLFSKP
-954 EGQWIVNVTAAGIK
+954 EGQWIVTVTAAGHDK
-968 KDLGEDGV
+968 LGKDGE
-976 ADMKDATGFTFINR
+976 ANMKDQTSFTFVNR
-990 ESGREYAVTA
+990 ESGNTYVVNN

-1006 DKYAVTSSQKFAAS
+1006 NKYAVDAQKEFASNGTTS
-1020 PANRDTLIIKKADIE
+1020 RDTIIIKKADVE
-1035 LKNNTIQRD
+1035 LKHNTIQRD

-1224 KGDKAYTLGTN
+1224 KGDKAYTLGEN

-1251 EGRYTQINSNDLFKV
+1251 DGRYTHINSNDLFKV

-1373 SAVIEYAN
+1373 SAVVEYAN

-1414 YLTEGQDF
+1414 YLTEGNDF

-1442 FRYANPTNA
+1442 FRYVNPTNA

-1516 EEISA
+1516 ESITA
-1521 ENSAVS
+1521 EGAVS
-1527 VVATDGAVTIKGAEG
+1527 VTATDGAVTIKGAEG

>member
-11 GVLLVSGSAV
+11 GVLLVGGSTV
-21 FTMNALNVGNEKAQ
+21 FTVNALNAGNVKAQ
-35 STYVAAISTRAAGDV
+35 STYVTAVATRAADNVITG
-50 VSYTLQTATYSN
+50 YELGTATKSEAQASWEVVVN
-62 ELTPNW
+62 EGSYKLMVSEDFGLTAN
-68 ALETATEEGQS
+68 AQIVKGEGIS
-79 YLKVG
+79 SFKID
-84 EFYLGTDLTMTSNKA
+84 EM
-99 EAKAFTVANGVIEG
+99 GVIEG
-113 LYITSEGL
+113 LTINEKNVALFDNDGKVVTNPTAEGTYFL
-121 TTEAGENSPAG
+121 AEATTEEVDA
-132 LFGLNG
+132 LNAETQIVKYDAEAEEAKFSLIALG
-138 KVATTTEGSFLL
+138 NGDFSESISEVETGTVFYVGSGTSLLKSDITKGSNKYVTIEDNTISADGSSDSAFKMQADGSFKL
-150 GAVAYED
+150 GDITLQIEGQTVYAYTTSSKRLNSADLEAYED
-157 AEMVSLTAE
+157 ATNVPVVLGVESKETVVKDLTDN
-166 SSIFQMTGATENRA
+166 SS
-180 VVTTLTNDDITNIAT
+180 VVTAKSQSEVGTTASGMDI
-195 APIEATITIEA
+195 E
-206 VAGDNYVMKTEAGY
+206 
-220 LKDNSGTLAFVE
+220 
-232 TSTDASLVSVD
+232 
-243 GSNDN
+243 
-248 KVKVGSTNYLKVD
+248 
-261 DGNLT
+261 
-266 LTGTAG
+266 
-272 ESTVYLQENDINNA
+272 
-286 TLSVATSLKAGSYCL
+286 
-301 INSNDGSDLAES
+301 
-313 DANITF
+313 
-319 AAATEAVTGLEAT
+319 
-332 LGAGDYSTDF
+332 
-342 SALETEGVKFSTTST
+342 
-357 GQLKSGEKF
+357 
-366 VVYDAASNGPVLAEA
+366 
-381 TGNDYILQSDG
+381 
-392 SFKFGSIVLA
+392 
-402 VGETTLYAY
+402 
-411 NNANTLYTDAT
+411 
-422 QEGSN
+422 
-427 LVLAAETMADAAV
+427 
-440 SDLTETSP
+440 
-448 VITATPTTQTA
+448 
-459 TAPGADIPGMGEEV
+459 GMGEEV
-473 YVDENG
+473 YVNEDG
-479 EIALVAGVA
+479 EIALIDGITSVEN
-488 STQDIPAP
+488 IPAP
-496 FTIEVA
+496 FTIED
-502 EGEKL
+502 KNL
-507 PEGLAGSWTL
+507 PKELAGSWTL
-517 DGGKLVNLAAQK
+517 SDGKLVNLAAQK

-539 DNKLVEEAD
+539 GNKLTDD
-548 ALTGISYDANGLT
+548 ATKAVAVSYDANGLT
-561 IGGTAYATLKT
+561 IAGTTYSTLKT

-577 ALEENKTGEELMSSV
+577 AIEENKTGDKLMQSV
-592 GNGNIVEITDGTNKT
+592 GNGNIVEITNGTTKT
-607 VRYQIVVGSISDGLY
+607 TQYQIVVGSISDGLY
-622 NYSFIEVDNNGK
+622 NYSFIKVDDNGK
-634 PTTDPATYLE
+634 PTADPAEYLDV
-644 IEGEK
+644 EGIK
-649 NFTGHAYD
+649 NFTGQAYD
-657 GTFSLQASNGKYVSL
+657 GSLSLQASNGKYVAL
-672 SGTSLELVDEQTS
+672 NGTTLELVDEQTS
-685 LSLIAYEIPA
+685 LSLIAYTIPA
-695 DAQPYNVAQLLNDFG
+695 DSKSYSVDQLLNDFG
-710 TKTSFGVTL
+710 TRTSFGVTL
-719 KHKYT
+719 KHKYV

-733 DITIGNVFADA
+733 DITVGNVFADA
-744 ELVPY
+744 ELIPY
-749 KYDETK
+749 KYDTTK
-755 KELVALTG
+755 KELVALTE
-763 DKNDD
+763 DD
-768 EEAILLKSGD
+768 TDETFLLKSGD

-809 EKAMLEMMDG
+809 EKAMLEMMENS
-819 DGKLND
+819 GKLD
-825 KTYAPYFTFNYDNN
+825 KKTYAPYFTFNYDNN

-939 DLNTADAD
+939 NGATADKD

-954 EGQWIVNVTAAGIK
+954 EGQWIVTVTAAGHGK
-968 KDLGEDGV
+968 LNKDGE
-976 ADMKDATGFTFINR
+976 ADMKDKTSFTFVNR
-990 ESGREYAVTA
+990 ENNAETYVVNN

-1006 DKYAVTSSQKFAAS
+1006 NKYAVDAQTRFASNGTTS
-1020 PANRDTLIIKKADIE
+1020 RDTLIITKADVE

-1058 FNLLVASAEED
+1058 FNLLVASAEQD

-1085 SHDESAA
+1085 SHDDAAA
-1092 VNWRIVPLTAKTA
+1092 VNWRIVPLTTA
-1105 YDKDGILMT
+1105 TEYDEDGILMT
-1114 VSDSIYIRNYPQYFG
+1114 VSDSIYIHNYPQYFG
-1129 TGDKLFSYSD
+1129 AGDKLFSYSD
-1139 TIAIVSYALQNTSN
+1139 TVAIVSYALQNTSN

-1165 TTLSMICDPDFKSF
+1165 TIQSMICDPDFKSF
-1179 KTTKDVTN
+1179 KTTKDVTA

-1202 ILSVNGDVE
+1202 IVSVDGNVI
-1211 YEKEDENGNRYWA
+1211 YEKEDKDGNKYWA
-1224 KGDKAYTLGTN
+1224 KGDKAYTLGDK

-1251 EGRYTQINSNDLFKV
+1251 EDIYEDINSNDLFKV

-1306 SAQLTDMN
+1306 SAQLSDMN

-1373 SAVIEYAN
+1373 SAVVEYAN

-1414 YLTEGQDF
+1414 YLTEGNDF

-1442 FRYANPTNA
+1442 FRYVNPTNA

-1521 ENSAVS
+1521 ENAAVS
-1527 VVATDGAVTIKGAEG
+1527 VVATDGAVVIKGAAG

-1553 VVANETINSDNET
+1553 VVANETVNSDNET

>member
-11 GVLLVSGSAV
+11 GVLLVGGSTV
-21 FTMNALNVGNEKAQ
+21 FTVNALNAGNVKAQ
-35 STYVAAISTRAAGDV
+35 SAYVMAAETASEEGTVTGYEISTAEKSDAAAI
-50 VSYTLQTATYSN
+50 
-62 ELTPNW
+62 W
-68 ALETATEEGQS
+68 
-79 YLKVG
+79 
-84 EFYLGTDLTMTSNKA
+84 
-99 EAKAFTVANGVIEG
+99 TVAESSDGTYGLTLGNGFGLNANAELVKDGTTSFAIGENGVISGLVISNNTLVAGTNGTQVALFDNDGNVVTAPTAEG
-113 LYITSEGL
+113 KYFLAEVKTTEVNALQATTEVVKLEEGTLSLVALGEVDFSEGIPEM
-121 TTEAGENSPAG
+121 TTASKFSVGKNTKGLKSGSSYVNFDLENGIAIDSSG
-132 LFGLNG
+132 DETYILQ
-138 KVATTTEGSFLL
+138 
-150 GAVAYED
+150 ED
-157 AEMVSLTAE
+157 
-166 SSIFQMTGATENRA
+166 
-180 VVTTLTNDDITNIAT
+180 
-195 APIEATITIEA
+195 
-206 VAGDNYVMKTEAGY
+206 
-220 LKDNSGTLAFVE
+220 GTF
-232 TSTDASLVSVD
+232 
-243 GSNDN
+243 
-248 KVKVGSTNYLKVD
+248 KVGSQ
-261 DGNLT
+261 T
-266 LTGTAG
+266 LTVGGKVVYAYTNS
-272 ESTVYLQENDINNA
+272 STI
-286 TLSVATSLKAGSYCL
+286 LKASDVTADTDIILGVEAKKDE
-301 INSNDGSDLAES
+301 IN
-313 DANITF
+313 
-319 AAATEAVTGLEAT
+319 T
-332 LGAGDYSTDF
+332 LGDDS
-342 SALETEGVKFSTTST
+342 
-357 GQLKSGEKF
+357 Q
-366 VVYDAASNGPVLAEA
+366 VV
-381 TGNDYILQSDG
+381 
-392 SFKFGSIVLA
+392 
-402 VGETTLYAY
+402 
-411 NNANTLYTDAT
+411 
-422 QEGSN
+422 
-427 LVLAAETMADAAV
+427 
-440 SDLTETSP
+440 
-448 VITATPTTQTA
+448 TATPQTAEA
-459 TAPGADIPGMGEEV
+459 TAPGADIEGMGNEV
-473 YVDENG
+473 YVNEDG
-479 EIALVAGVA
+479 EIAFVSGIT
-488 STQDIPAP
+488 STENIPAP
-496 FTIEVA
+496 FTIGDAGE
-502 EGEKL
+502 EGSQL
-507 PEGLAGSWTL
+507 PKELAGSWTL
-517 DGGKLVNLAAQK
+517 DDGKLVSLAAQK
-529 AGKEAIYLGA
+529 AGEEAIYLGA
-539 DNKLVEEAD
+539 GNKLTEDATKAVEV
-548 ALTGISYDANGLT
+548 SYNENGLT
-561 IGGTAYATLKT
+561 IDGTTYQDVKLAT

-577 ALEENKTGEELMSSV
+577 ALDTEDPDQKSSV
-592 GNGNIVEITDGTNKT
+592 STGDIVVISDGTNKT
-607 VRYQIVVGSISDGLY
+607 AQYKVVKGQKSNGNY
-622 NYSFIEVDNNGK
+622 TYSFIKVDENGK
-634 PTTDPATYLE
+634 EVEPTEYLAYNGETDFIGKDYDGSFSLQTE
-644 IEGEK
+644 
-649 NFTGHAYD
+649 D
-657 GTFSLQASNGKYVSL
+657 GTFVTLNSDGELTAATGQVSL
-672 SGTSLELVDEQTS
+672 A
-685 LSLIAYEIPA
+685 LIAYEIPA

-710 TKTSFGVTL
+710 TRTSFGVTL
-719 KHKYT
+719 KHKYV

-733 DITIGNVFADA
+733 DITVGNVFADA
-744 ELVPY
+744 ELIPY
-749 KYDETK
+749 KYDTTK
-755 KELVALTG
+755 KELVALTE
-763 DKNDD
+763 DD
-768 EEAILLKSGD
+768 TDETFLLKSGD

-786 EDSEWTSIN
+786 KDSEWTSIN

-809 EKAMLEMMDG
+809 EKAMLEMMEG
-819 DGKLND
+819 DGELND

-925 ESNGKLLDGRVLGA
+925 ESNGKLLNGRVLGA
-939 DLNTADAD
+939 EVTTADAS
-947 EFLFNKP
+947 EFLFSKP
-954 EGQWIVNVTAAGIK
+954 EGQWIVNVTAAGNANTK
-968 KDLGEDGV
+968 LDKDGV
-976 ADMKDATGFTFINR
+976 ANLKDATGFTFINR
-990 ESGREYAVTA
+990 ESGREYAVSA

-1006 DKYAVTSSQKFAAS
+1006 NKYAVSSTTKQFAAS
-1020 PANRDTLIIKKADIE
+1020 PATRDTLIITKADVE

-1092 VNWRIVPLTAKTA
+1092 VNWRIVPLTAATE
-1105 YDKDGILMT
+1105 YDEDGILMT
-1114 VSDSIYIRNYPQYFG
+1114 VSDSIYIHNYPQYFG
-1129 TGDKLFSYSD
+1129 AGDKLFSYSD
-1139 TIAIVSYALQNTSN
+1139 TVAIVSYALQNTSN

-1165 TTLSMICDPDFKSF
+1165 TIQSMICDPNFKSF
-1179 KTTKDVTN
+1179 KTTKDVTA

-1202 ILSVNGDVE
+1202 ILSVNGNVE
-1211 YEKEDENGNRYWA
+1211 YEKEDKDGNRYWDA
-1224 KGDKAYTLGTN
+1224 TSAKAYTLGED

-1251 EGRYTQINSNDLFKV
+1251 ENIYEDINSNDLFKV

-1274 RELAQGDTIRIF
+1274 RKLAQGDTIRIF

-1306 SAQLTDMN
+1306 SAQLSDMN

-1373 SAVIEYAN
+1373 SAVVEYAN

-1414 YLTEGQDF
+1414 YLTEGNDF

-1442 FRYANPTNA
+1442 FRYVNPTNA

-1521 ENSAVS
+1521 ENAAVS
-1527 VVATDGAVTIKGAEG
+1527 VVATDGAVIIKGAEG

>member
-11 GVLLVSGSAV
+11 GVLLVGGSTV
-21 FTMNALNVGNEKAQ
+21 FTVNALNAGNVKAQ
-35 STYVAAISTRAAGDV
+35 SAYVMAAETASEEGTVTGYEISTAEKSDAAAIWTVAESSDGTYELTLGNGFGLNANAELVKDGTTSFAIGENGVISGLVISSNNTLVAGSEGTQVALFDTDGNVVTNPTAEAKYYLAAATTKEIISLEITTDVLKFDADAEESTLSLVKLGEGDFSEGVSEVTSGTVFYVGGTTSELKTSVEGGSNKFLALDATKGAKEVESDSKDDETIFKLQEDGSFKAG
-50 VSYTLQTATYSN
+50 SYTLQYNGETVYAYTSSS
-62 ELTPNW
+62 EKLTP
-68 ALETATEEGQS
+68 
-79 YLKVG
+79 
-84 EFYLGTDLTMTSNKA
+84 
-99 EAKAFTVANGVIEG
+99 
-113 LYITSEGL
+113 EGL
-121 TTEAGENSPAG
+121 TSGQNTTVILG
-132 LFGLNG
+132 
-138 KVATTTEGSFLL
+138 VDATKE
-150 GAVAYED
+150 VV
-157 AEMVSLTAE
+157 EMDE
-166 SSIFQMTGATENRA
+166 SS
-180 VVTTLTNDDITNIAT
+180 VVKADPET
-195 APIEATITIEA
+195 A
-206 VAGDNYVMKTEAGY
+206 
-220 LKDNSGTLAFVE
+220 
-232 TSTDASLVSVD
+232 
-243 GSNDN
+243 
-248 KVKVGSTNYLKVD
+248 
-261 DGNLT
+261 
-266 LTGTAG
+266 
-272 ESTVYLQENDINNA
+272 NA
-286 TLSVATSLKAGSYCL
+286 
-301 INSNDGSDLAES
+301 E
-313 DANITF
+313 
-319 AAATEAVTGLEAT
+319 
-332 LGAGDYSTDF
+332 
-342 SALETEGVKFSTTST
+342 
-357 GQLKSGEKF
+357 
-366 VVYDAASNGPVLAEA
+366 
-381 TGNDYILQSDG
+381 
-392 SFKFGSIVLA
+392 
-402 VGETTLYAY
+402 
-411 NNANTLYTDAT
+411 
-422 QEGSN
+422 
-427 LVLAAETMADAAV
+427 
-440 SDLTETSP
+440 
-448 VITATPTTQTA
+448 
-459 TAPGADIPGMGEEV
+459 APGASLFEEADGV
-473 YVDENG
+473 YAELDG
-479 EIALVAGVA
+479 TIKFVAGISSSA
-488 STQDIPAP
+488 NISAP
-496 FTIEVA
+496 FSIEAAQGV
-502 EGEKL
+502 EL
-507 PEGLAGSWTL
+507 PKGLTGSWTL
-517 DGGKLVNLAAQK
+517 KDGKLVNLAAQK
-529 AGKEAIYLGA
+529 ADGLKTTPDGKIYYGDEDGNLVA
-539 DNKLVEEAD
+539 EDNAVEVTFNE
-548 ALTGISYDANGLT
+548 NGLVVAGT
-561 IGGTAYATLKT
+561 IYSVTLKT

-577 ALEENKTGEELMSSV
+577 PLVTTDDDQKNSVNTGDIVTIKSNNYFTPDMYKVVV
-592 GNGNIVEITDGTNKT
+592 GEKSNGNYTYSFIKLDEHGKEVEPTAYLTYTENGEEITD
-607 VRYQIVVGSISDGLY
+607 
-622 NYSFIEVDNNGK
+622 FIGK
-634 PTTDPATYLE
+634 
-644 IEGEK
+644 K
-649 NFTGHAYD
+649 YD
-657 GTFSLQASNGKYVSL
+657 GSFSLQTEGGTFVTIDQNGNLVKADGQESL
-672 SGTSLELVDEQTS
+672 T
-685 LSLIAYEIPA
+685 LIAA
-695 DAQPYNVAQLLNDFG
+695 DDLVQPDVNEFNVDQLLDNFG

-719 KHKYT
+719 KHKYV

-733 DITIGNVFADA
+733 DITVGNVFADA
-744 ELVPY
+744 ELIPY
-749 KYDETK
+749 EYVGGELKALTEDDTDETF
-755 KELVALTG
+755 
-763 DKNDD
+763 
-768 EEAILLKSGD
+768 LLKSGD

-809 EKAMLEMMDG
+809 EKAMLEMMEG
-819 DGKLND
+819 DGELNN

-880 TVTADKAYWV
+880 TVTAEKAYWV

-925 ESNGKLLDGRVLGA
+925 ESNGKLLNGRVLGA
-939 DLNTADAD
+939 EVTTADAS
-947 EFLFNKP
+947 EFLFSKP
-954 EGQWIVNVTAAGIK
+954 EGQWIVNVTAAGNANTK
-968 KDLGEDGV
+968 LDKDGV
-976 ADMKDATGFTFINR
+976 ANLKDATGFTFINR
-990 ESGREYAVTA
+990 ESGREYAVSA

-1006 DKYAVTSSQKFAAS
+1006 NKYAVSSTTKQFAAS
-1020 PANRDTLIIKKADIE
+1020 PATRDTLIITKADVE

-1058 FNLLVASAEED
+1058 FNLLVASAEQD

-1085 SHDESAA
+1085 SHDDAAA
-1092 VNWRIVPLTAKTA
+1092 VNWRIVPLTTA
-1105 YDKDGILMT
+1105 TEYDEDGILMT
-1114 VSDSIYIRNYPQYFG
+1114 VSDSIYIHNYPQYFG
-1129 TGDKLFSYSD
+1129 AGDKLFSYSD
-1139 TIAIVSYALQNTSN
+1139 TVAIVSYALQNTSN

-1165 TTLSMICDPDFKSF
+1165 TIQSMICDPDFKSF
-1179 KTTKDVTN
+1179 KTTKDVTA

-1202 ILSVNGDVE
+1202 IVSVNGNVI
-1211 YEKEDENGNRYWA
+1211 YEKEDKDGNKYWA
-1224 KGDKAYTLGTN
+1224 KGDKAYTLGDK

-1251 EGRYTQINSNDLFKV
+1251 EDIYEDINSNDLFKV

-1306 SAQLTDMN
+1306 SAQLSDMN

-1373 SAVIEYAN
+1373 SAVVEYAN

-1414 YLTEGQDF
+1414 YLTEGNDF

-1442 FRYANPTNA
+1442 FRYVNPTNA

-1521 ENSAVS
+1521 ENAAVS
-1527 VVATDGAVTIKGAEG
+1527 VVATDGAVIIKGAAG

-1553 VVANETINSDNET
+1553 VVANETVNSDNET

>member
-35 STYVAAISTRAAGDV
+35 STYVAAISTRAADGVITGYDLV
-50 VSYTLQTATYSN
+50 YTATKGEAQASWKVVVN
-62 ELTPNW
+62 EGSYKLMVDENFGLTADAQIVKGESISSFKIN
-68 ALETATEEGQS
+68 ALGI
-79 YLKVG
+79 
-84 EFYLGTDLTMTSNKA
+84 
-99 EAKAFTVANGVIEG
+99 IEG
-113 LYITSEGL
+113 LTIDESEVAL
-121 TTEAGENSPAG
+121 FDGEGNVVTNPTAEDSYFLA
-132 LFGLNG
+132 
-138 KVATTTEGSFLL
+138 KATTS
-150 GAVAYED
+150 
-157 AEMVSLTAE
+157 
-166 SSIFQMTGATENRA
+166 
-180 VVTTLTNDDITNIAT
+180 
-195 APIEATITIEA
+195 
-206 VAGDNYVMKTEAGY
+206 
-220 LKDNSGTLAFVE
+220 
-232 TSTDASLVSVD
+232 
-243 GSNDN
+243 
-248 KVKVGSTNYLKVD
+248 KVD
-261 DGNLT
+261 
-266 LTGTAG
+266 A
-272 ESTVYLQENDINNA
+272 
-286 TLSVATSLKAGSYCL
+286 LKAETQVVKYDTDKKEFTL
-301 INSNDGSDLAES
+301 VD
-313 DANITF
+313 
-319 AAATEAVTGLEAT
+319 
-332 LGAGDYSTDF
+332 LGAGNF
-342 SALETEGVKFSTTST
+342 SEGISEVTTGTIFSYGSGWKILKTKENNVLLLTNGTPTFSSETSFPTCPENAF
-357 GQLKSGEKF
+357 
-366 VVYDAASNGPVLAEA
+366 
-381 TGNDYILQSDG
+381 ILQEDG
-392 SFKFGSIVLA
+392 TFKCGTTVLQFGGQTV
-402 VGETTLYAY
+402 YAY
-411 NNANTLYTDAT
+411 TSSSEKLNSEYAGTDIILGV
-422 QEGSN
+422 ESK
-427 LVLAAETMADAAV
+427 ETV
-440 SDLTETSP
+440 VEDLTEESS
-448 VITATPTTQTA
+448 VVTANVKEVET

-479 EIALVAGVA
+479 EIALVAGVTEV
-488 STQDIPAP
+488 SDIPAP
-496 FTIEVA
+496 FTIEA
-502 EGEKL
+502 EEL
-507 PEGLAGSWTL
+507 PEGLEGSWTL

-577 ALEENKTGEELMSSV
+577 ALKENKTGEELMSSV
-592 GNGNIVEITDGTNKT
+592 SSSIVEITDGTNKT
-607 VRYQIVVGSISDGLY
+607 TQYQIVVGSISDGLY
-622 NYSFIEVDNNGK
+622 NYSFIKVNENGK
-634 PTTDPATYLE
+634 PTADPAEYLE

-672 SGTSLELVDEQTS
+672 NGTSLELVDEQTS
-685 LSLIAYEIPA
+685 LSLIAYDIPA
-695 DAQPYNVAQLLNDFG
+695 DAKPYNVDQLLNDFG
-710 TKTSFGVTL
+710 TRTSFGVTL
-719 KHKYT
+719 KHKYV

-744 ELVPY
+744 ELIPY
-749 KYDETK
+749 KYDTTK
-755 KELVALTG
+755 KELVALTE
-763 DKNDD
+763 DD
-768 EEAILLKSGD
+768 TDETFLLKSGD

-795 DDLKDGGYKFTTLG
+795 DDLKEGGYKFTTLG
-809 EKAMLEMMDG
+809 EKAMLEMLKGEGTLD
-819 DGKLND
+819 K

-854 KNFDKSHRN
+854 KNFDKSRRN

-871 SGAQKGVYL
+871 TGAQKGVYL

-912 YVNIQFANHESIK
+912 YVNIQFANHASI
-925 ESNGKLLDGRVLGA
+925 EYADNKLLNGRVLSANEGK
-939 DLNTADAD
+939 LTTADAS
-947 EFLFNKP
+947 EFLFSKP
-954 EGQWIVNVTAAGIK
+954 EGQWIVNVTIPDTEANTK
-968 KDLGEDGV
+968 LDKDGV
-976 ADMKDATGFTFINR
+976 ANLKDATGFTFINR
-990 ESGREYAVTA
+990 ESGATYAVEN

-1006 DKYAVTSSQKFAAS
+1006 DKYAVDPVGSPFASNGTTS
-1020 PANRDTLIIKKADIE
+1020 RDTIIIKKADIE
-1035 LKNNTIQRD
+1035 LKHNTIQRD

-1202 ILSVNGDVE
+1202 ILSVNGYME

-1224 KGDKAYTLGTN
+1224 KGDKAYTLGEN

-1527 VVATDGAVTIKGAEG
+1527 VVATDGAVIIRGAEG

>member
-1 MNKKVLTLCA
+1 M
-11 GVLLVSGSAV
+11 
-21 FTMNALNVGNEKAQ
+21 VGNGFGLNASAELVKNGTT
-35 STYVAAISTRAAGDV
+35 SFAI
-50 VSYTLQTATYSN
+50 
-62 ELTPNW
+62 
-68 ALETATEEGQS
+68 
-79 YLKVG
+79 G
-84 EFYLGTDLTMTSNKA
+84 E
-99 EAKAFTVANGVIEG
+99 NGVISG
-113 LYITSEGL
+113 LSISISENKLVAGSEG
-121 TTEAGENSPAG
+121 TPVA
-132 LFGLNG
+132 LFGEDG
-138 KVATTTEGSFLL
+138 KVVTEPTNEGTYFL
-150 GAVAYED
+150 
-157 AEMVSLTAE
+157 
-166 SSIFQMTGATENRA
+166 
-180 VVTTLTNDDITNIAT
+180 
-195 APIEATITIEA
+195 
-206 VAGDNYVMKTEAGY
+206 
-220 LKDNSGTLAFVE
+220 
-232 TSTDASLVSVD
+232 
-243 GSNDN
+243 
-248 KVKVGSTNYLKVD
+248 
-261 DGNLT
+261 
-266 LTGTAG
+266 
-272 ESTVYLQENDINNA
+272 
-286 TLSVATSLKAGSYCL
+286 
-301 INSNDGSDLAES
+301 
-313 DANITF
+313 
-319 AAATEAVTGLEAT
+319 AAATTEEIVSLETTTNVVKFDSDAEEQT
-332 LGAGDYSTDF
+332 LSFGELGEGDF
-342 SALETEGVKFSTTST
+342 SEGISGVETGTVFYVGGSTSALKTNTNSTY
-357 GQLKSGEKF
+357 LIL
-366 VVYDAASNGPVLAEA
+366 DATKGAA
-381 TGNDYILQSDG
+381 TGEDENNAFKLQEDG
-392 SFKFGSIVLA
+392 SFKVGNYTLQCE
-402 VGETTLYAY
+402 GETVYAY
-411 NNANTLYTDAT
+411 TSSSKKLTPIDLVSSQNTAVILGVDAT
-422 QEGSN
+422 KEVIKTLEQ
-427 LVLAAETMADAAV
+427 
-440 SDLTETSP
+440 TSS
-448 VITATPTTQTA
+448 VVTATPQTA
-459 TAPGADIPGMGEEV
+459 ETTAPGADIEGMGENV
-473 YVDENG
+473 YVDEDGN
-479 EIALVAGVA
+479 IAFVDGITSVE
-488 STQDIPAP
+488 DIPAP
-496 FTIEVA
+496 FTIGDAGE
-502 EGEKL
+502 EGSQL
-507 PEGLAGSWTL
+507 PKELAGSWTL
-517 DGGKLVNLAAQK
+517 DDGKLVSLAAQK
-529 AGKEAIYLGA
+529 AGEEAIYLGA
-539 DNKLVEEAD
+539 GNKLTEDATKAVEV
-548 ALTGISYDANGLT
+548 SYNENGLT
-561 IGGTAYATLKT
+561 IDGTTYQDVKLAT

-577 ALEENKTGEELMSSV
+577 ALDTEDPDQKSSV
-592 GNGNIVEITDGTNKT
+592 STGDIVVISDGTNKT
-607 VRYQIVVGSISDGLY
+607 AQYKVVKGQKSNGNY
-622 NYSFIEVDNNGK
+622 TYSFIKVDENGK
-634 PTTDPATYLE
+634 EVEPTEYLAYNGETDFIGKDYDGSFSLQTE
-644 IEGEK
+644 
-649 NFTGHAYD
+649 D
-657 GTFSLQASNGKYVSL
+657 GTFVTLNSDGELTAATGQVSL
-672 SGTSLELVDEQTS
+672 A
-685 LSLIAYEIPA
+685 LIAYEIPA

-710 TKTSFGVTL
+710 TRTSFSVTL
-719 KHKYT
+719 KHKYV

-733 DITIGNVFADA
+733 DITVGNVFADA

-749 KYDETK
+749 KYVDGKLKALTEDATDETF
-755 KELVALTG
+755 
-763 DKNDD
+763 
-768 EEAILLKSGD
+768 LLKSGD

-809 EKAMLEMMDG
+809 EKAMLEMMEG
-819 DGKLND
+819 DGELND
-825 KTYAPYFTFNYDNN
+825 KTYAPFFTFNYDNN

-854 KNFDKSHRN
+854 KDFDKTLVN

-871 SGAQKGVYL
+871 TGAQKGVYL

-939 DLNTADAD
+939 EVTTADAS
-947 EFLFNKP
+947 EFLFSKP
-954 EGQWIVNVTAAGIK
+954 EGQWIVTVTAAGHDK
-968 KDLGEDGV
+968 LGKDGE
-976 ADMKDATGFTFINR
+976 ANMKDKTSFTFVNR
-990 ESGREYAVTA
+990 ESGNTYVVNN

-1006 DKYAVTSSQKFAAS
+1006 NKYAVDAQKQFASNGTTS
-1020 PANRDTLIIKKADIE
+1020 RDTLIITKADVE

-1092 VNWRIVPLTAKTA
+1092 VNWRIVPLTTA
-1105 YDKDGILMT
+1105 TEYDEDGILMT
-1114 VSDSIYIRNYPQYFG
+1114 VSDSIYIHNYPQYFG
-1129 TGDKLFSYSD
+1129 AGDKLFSYSD
-1139 TIAIVSYALQNTSN
+1139 TVAIVSYALQNTSN

-1165 TTLSMICDPDFKSF
+1165 TIQSMICDPDFKSF
-1179 KTTKDVTN
+1179 KTTKDVTA

-1202 ILSVNGDVE
+1202 IVSVDGNVI
-1211 YEKEDENGNRYWA
+1211 YEKEDKDGNKYWA
-1224 KGDKAYTLGTN
+1224 KGDKAYTLGDK

-1251 EGRYTQINSNDLFKV
+1251 ENIYEDINSNDLFKV

-1306 SAQLTDMN
+1306 SAQLSDMN

-1373 SAVIEYAN
+1373 SAVVEYAN

-1414 YLTEGQDF
+1414 YLTEGNDF

-1442 FRYANPTNA
+1442 FRYVNPTNA

-1521 ENSAVS
+1521 ENAAVS
-1527 VVATDGAVTIKGAEG
+1527 VVATDGAVIIKGAEG